1 MVTNLL
7 TRLTG
12 THSQLTNF
20 IQNIREKIMDRDSW
34 LQDYDQ
40 YLDEQHQRQDQEE
53 REQYEAEL
61 AVEKYKM
68 EKNNGR

>member
-34 LQDYDQ
+34 LQDYDR
-40 YLDEQHQRQDQEE
+40 YLDEQHQLQDQEE

>member
-1 MVTNLL
+1 
-7 TRLTG
+7 
-12 THSQLTNF
+12 
-20 IQNIREKIMDRDSW
+20 MDRDSW

-53 REQYEAEL
+53 REQYEAEQ
-61 AVEKYKM
+61 AIEKHKM